1 MFQLG
6 YLGCMIFGAIA
17 CELAHYVFD
26 ESKERRR

>member
-6 YLGCMIFGAIA
+6 YFCCMIFGAIA

-26 ESKERRR
+26 EDKRR